1 MCLKLKMKKLNM
13 INSRLTFI
21 FLSVLFL
28 FPFSISAQSV
38 EEIQEQMDKIKLDE
52 KMIYGEDF
60 NTNKNE
66 AFDNAL
72 AELLLTANELRDEKE
87 LPPLTVSDLITFVKE
102 LQYTQGDRT
111 ISFVYIP
118 LDKMYSLTPKAGS
131 ETRISNLSQNSDYPS
146 QTSQEGEIEKQTGF
160 VPNKPNKPTPASNS
174 TSSAPSNFNAP
185 AVNGDVIE
193 IISQQDNWTEIKG
206 LLSSFKQ
213 QGKIKETGY
222 VTESAEIP
230 EDAYSILIDE
240 MYGVLAILSPRN
252 SSKRINYKTNKTDSE
267 SNYNNCKVIVW
278 YR

>member
-1 MCLKLKMKKLNM
+1 M
-13 INSRLTFI
+13 INSRLTFL
-21 FLSVLFL
+21 FLSVLFI

-52 KMIYGEDF
+52 NMIYGEDF

-72 AELLLTANELRDEKE
+72 TELLLTANELRAEKDIA
-87 LPPLTVSDLITFVKE
+87 PLAASDLITLVKD

-118 LDKMYSLTPKAGS
+118 IDKIYSLTPKAGS
-131 ETRISNLSQNSDYPS
+131 EIRNSNLSQNSDYPS

-174 TSSAPSNFNAP
+174 TSSAPSNFNAT
-185 AVNGDVIE
+185 VINGDVLE
-193 IISQQDNWTEIKG
+193 IIVLQDNWTEIKG